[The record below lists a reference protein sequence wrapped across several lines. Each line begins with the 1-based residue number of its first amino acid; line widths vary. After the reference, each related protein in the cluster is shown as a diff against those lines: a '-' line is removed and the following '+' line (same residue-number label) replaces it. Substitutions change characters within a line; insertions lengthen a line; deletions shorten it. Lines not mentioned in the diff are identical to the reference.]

1 MRILTKGLIILMT
14 FLGLFLQD
22 KAKAQETFEGSLTYE
37 IAMKPADEKETK
49 EVKNEVN
56 FFIKGSKT
64 LIKNER
70 ANADYNFKMLIKN
83 QDEAFYILL
92 NRKDRKVAM
101 KQDLNTIQRWNKS
114 GDQDQE
120 AVEFE
125 KTNEQKEIMGY
136 ECTRYKVNQGK
147 FQGNAWITRELALN
161 QEMEA
166 VFGIMQQHP
175 KNKQGAGA
183 ISASNFPEEGVVM
196 ASSLEAKD
204 GDRMF
209 KSQMKEVEEKT
220 VKADRFD
227 ISHYRIMNMTGTSG
241 SFGN

>member
-1 MRILTKGLIILMT
+1 MNFTPTVLTILITCIGFCFQET
-14 FLGLFLQD
+14 ARG
-22 KAKAQETFEGSLTYE
+22 QETFEGSLTYE
-37 IAMKPADEKETK
+37 IAMQPSDQEAQGM
-49 EVKNEVN
+49 KNEVD
-56 FFIKGSKT
+56 FYIKGSKT

-70 ANADYNFKMLIKN
+70 ANKAYNFKMLIERKD
-83 QDEAFYILL
+83 QAFYILL
-92 NRKDRKVAM
+92 ERNDRKVAM
-101 KQDLNTIQRWNKS
+101 KQDLSTVKMWNNSDKES
-114 GDQDQE
+114 EEQ
-120 AVEFE
+120 VEFE
-125 KTNEQKEIMGY
+125 KTNDQKEIKGY
-136 ECTRYKVNQGK
+136 ECTRYKVNQEQFTGS
-147 FQGNAWITRELALN
+147 AWITKELSLK

-175 KNKQGAGA
+175 KNKHGAGA